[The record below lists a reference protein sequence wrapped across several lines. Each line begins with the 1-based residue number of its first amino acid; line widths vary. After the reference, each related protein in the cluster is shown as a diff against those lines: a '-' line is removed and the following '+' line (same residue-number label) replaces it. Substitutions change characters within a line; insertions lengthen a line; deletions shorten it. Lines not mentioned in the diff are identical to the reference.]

1 MLLKEISLSPNAV
14 VVEEFELRLAG
25 NFQESIMNSELSS
38 HTFLPFDESERQ
50 NLGAGFFAK
59 INECEVAR
67 VAMFVQN
74 NQVFIGGMAD
84 ANVSSNWDVRRALL
98 NAVEDKSKV
107 LGFRSV
113 SLYTAGFAINSI
125 AFYKTLGYFLSG
137 KKRFVGGAALLHMEK
152 NLRD

>member
-1 MLLKEISLSPNAV
+1 MILKKISLSTNAV
-14 VVEEFELRLAG
+14 VVEEFEPGLAG
-25 NFQESIMNSELSS
+25 RFQESIMNSELSS
-38 HTFLPFDESERQ
+38 HAFLPFDESERQ

-74 NQVFIGGMAD
+74 NQVFIGGMAH

-137 KKRFVGGAALLHMEK
+137 KKRFVRGASLLHMEK
-152 NLRD
+152 NLLD

>member
-38 HTFLPFDESERQ
+38 HAFLPFDESERQ

>member
-1 MLLKEISLSPNAV
+1 MILQERSLLVNTI
-14 VVEEFELRLAG
+14 VVEEFELRLATK
-25 NFQESIMNSELSS
+25 FQESIMNSELSS
-38 HTFLPFDESERQ
+38 HAFLPFDESEQQ

-59 INECEVAR
+59 INEREVAR

-74 NQVFIGGMAD
+74 NQVFVGGSAD
-84 ANVSSNWDVRRALL
+84 AHVSSNWDLRRALL
-98 NAVEDKSKV
+98 HAVEDRSKV

-137 KKRFVGGAALLHMEK
+137 KKKFVRGAALLHMEK
-152 NLRD
+152 FLCD

>member
-1 MLLKEISLSPNAV
+1 MILTERVLSTNTV

-25 NFQESIMNSELSS
+25 KFQESILNPELSS
-38 HTFLPFDESERQ
+38 HAFLPFDEFERQ

-74 NQVFIGGMAD
+74 NQVFVGGMAD
-84 ANVSSNWDVRRALL
+84 ATISSNWDVKRALL
-98 NAVEDKSKV
+98 SAVEDKSKV

-113 SLYTAGFAINSI
+113 SLYTAGFAISSI

-137 KKRFVGGAALLHMEK
+137 KKRFVRGAALLHMEK